1 MWQGITN
8 PIGFVSFLVLML
20 YIAVFF
26 SSRPCCNFWLIM
38 LTCTT
43 TIFAVIES
51 HERYDSSKSSTYY
64 PNGTKIEIEY
74 GSGSMAGFLSTDVT
88 TVSMYSLTFS
98 IDFIELITLN
108 SINKLNLPYFRSLPI
123 PWASNY
129 SLIFQLI
136 SQVPTNPLSFWP
148 DLWALPIPG
157 AIFLPMLGT
166 SFQSY
171 EFLW

>member
-98 IDFIELITLN
+98 IDFIELITFN
-108 SINKLNLPYFRSLPI
+108 
-123 PWASNY
+123 
-129 SLIFQLI
+129 
-136 SQVPTNPLSFWP
+136 
-148 DLWALPIPG
+148 
-157 AIFLPMLGT
+157 
-166 SFQSY
+166 
-171 EFLW
+171 